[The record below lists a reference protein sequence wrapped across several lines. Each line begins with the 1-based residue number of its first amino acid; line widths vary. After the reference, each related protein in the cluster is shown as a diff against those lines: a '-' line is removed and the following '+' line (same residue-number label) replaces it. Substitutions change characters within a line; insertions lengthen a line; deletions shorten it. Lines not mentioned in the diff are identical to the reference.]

1 MMKALVFL
9 ITIIFSSYAA
19 SGGSSQYIKI
29 IYSGFTL
36 NIPAAPFVVGHLGG
50 DADSLVFKYS
60 EESGGRYIGFA
71 NDSDLYTGNC
81 TSEVFFQKVMG
92 ETNTSDCDGAVTAF
106 QKVFSKNSES
116 GTWSSSKHKFYYF
129 IDNKRSSFLFLV
141 AGDGAVAKMESDFLK
156 KSDFREALSSSL

>member
-81 TSEVFFQKVMG
+81 TSEVFFRKLWAKPTQVTVMVLLRPFKKCSQKIVSLAHG
-92 ETNTSDCDGAVTAF
+92 LVPSIN
-106 QKVFSKNSES
+106 
-116 GTWSSSKHKFYYF
+116 F
-129 IDNKRSSFLFLV
+129 IIL
-141 AGDGAVAKMESDFLK
+141 
-156 KSDFREALSSSL
+156 